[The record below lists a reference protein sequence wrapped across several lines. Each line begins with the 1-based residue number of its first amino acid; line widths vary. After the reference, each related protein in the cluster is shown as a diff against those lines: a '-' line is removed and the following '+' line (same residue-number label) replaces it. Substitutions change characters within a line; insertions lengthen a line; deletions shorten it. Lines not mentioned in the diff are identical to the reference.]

1 MKFGDIKFE
10 CLPCI
15 LQLDSLNF
23 NVFYQRKKNIISYL
37 IFLNYLI
44 SSYKKETTVFP
55 CLGVII
61 SSMGGRV
68 DSIAIRF

>member
-23 NVFYQRKKNIISYL
+23 NVFYQRKKKYNL
-37 IFLNYLI
+37 LFN
-44 SSYKKETTVFP
+44 F
-55 CLGVII
+55 
-61 SSMGGRV
+61 
-68 DSIAIRF
+68 F